1 MGAKKARALNKSAN
15 SIKVAAV
22 IQFGSKYVNVA
33 VQMVITMV
41 LARLLTPQEY
51 GVMAVVTVFIGLFS
65 IISNIGIGS
74 AVVQYRE
81 LENED
86 FEALFTFTILLGV
99 VLSILFAVLGIP
111 VSLFYGNE
119 EYVSLMTFAA
129 LSVFFQAAN
138 MVPNG
143 LLIRNRMFLAS
154 GVRLV
159 ATSVLGGAVAVVL
172 ALSGWGV
179 YALVV
184 NTVLQSALNL
194 IWNLAASSIRRLR
207 FTMRGPL
214 RLVGRFASFQF
225 LAQVVQYFARNL
237 DTILIGAVFGSTPLG
252 YYDKAYKLA
261 KYPIDFVPSTIQPV
275 LKSFFATINEDKDK
289 IYELYFKVE
298 KALSL
303 LGAFVSV
310 LCFFSAEEL
319 VLLFFG
325 SQWGDSVPIFQA
337 LSVSIVFQMVNFPA
351 ASVLESVKRTDYLL
365 GLIGISAGLLLA
377 LMVVGLLS
385 GSMVVCAW
393 MISFGFILYTPF
405 VWLFV
410 VRKALGK
417 SIVQHLKGFVP
428 EIIGTVLAGLA
439 LAVLCRFLSLGLI
452 SSFVVKL
459 LVAALIYGTAMV
471 LMGQAKY
478 IKMILGTRRNRAGA

>member
-1 MGAKKARALNKSAN
+1 MNKSAS
-15 SIKVAAV
+15 SIRVAAV
-22 IQFGSKYVNVA
+22 IQFGSKYINVA

-81 LENED
+81 LENKD
-86 FEALFTFTILLGV
+86 FEALFTFTILLGIA
-99 VLSILFAVLGIP
+99 LSILFAILGYP

-119 EYVSLMTFAA
+119 EYVLLMAFAA

-143 LLIRNRMFLAS
+143 LLIRNKMFLAS

-159 ATSVLGGAVAVVL
+159 ATSVVGGAVAVTL

-194 IWNLAASSIRRLR
+194 IWNLVASPIRRLR

-261 KYPIDFVPSTIQPV
+261 KYPIDFVPSTMQPV
-275 LKSFFATINEDKDK
+275 LKSFFATINENKDK

-325 SQWGDSVPIFQA
+325 SQWGESVPIFQA
-337 LSVSIVFQMVNFPA
+337 LSVSIVFQMVNFPS

-410 VRKALGK
+410 VHRALGR
-417 SIVQHLKGFVP
+417 SVWEHVKGFGP
-428 EIIGTVLAGLA
+428 EVVAAVLTGLA
-439 LAVLCRFLSLGLI
+439 LAVVSSFVSLGLLG
-452 SSFVVKL
+452 SFTVKL
-459 LVAALIYGTAMV
+459 VVAVLVYGLAIV
-471 LMGQAKY
+471 LMGQTKY
-478 IKMILGTRRNRAGA
+478 LKMILGSRRKRARS